1 MIRKFIYSIVTA
13 SLLIFSSNADTVIIE
28 ENTPNPGDTTTH
40 TTYTTGSTAVTDNL
54 VSQDWIDGSWT
65 GSMFPDS
72 SDINESIY
80 LTGKDGK
87 YAETVINSEGILTEN
102 ELKEGLTST
111 FKADIRWWNQW
122 ESTVTMT
129 QTATDTNGSTTQ
141 VLLLED
147 TTNHNYQFNNYQNTL
162 VIAPDE
168 ENTHGTLT
176 ARFDF
181 DVDDNAGN
189 WNGGHSGVDVV
200 RPEVIINYLSLTEQS
215 VSTVVFCYQKNPP
228 TCPAQE
234 EIADVVDTIDEI
246 FEEDYSYEDTY
257 INTEYI
263 EYEYDWNDDYFYE
276 DIYEEEEYFE
286 EEPTYYL
293 TEDFFFEDEYYDDTY
308 YDDYEYNYEPD
319 YVEYDTNI
327 ELEEFDYEI
336 NEDYYEEEY
345 TLTFDDMPTM
355 EEYFEEEN
363 YEEEIYVEAF
373 TEEEFIDEFEEMFEE
388 MPMEEIDMEMAEEMF
403 EEKFEEYFEEE
414 PEMVE
419 EIKEEYIVE
428 EEAMEEEPEVEVA
441 MAEEE
446 TMEEPNEVEEQP
458 SSESVVADE
467 PEEATDV
474 AEQEEPLDEA
484 SPEEGPSEGDV
495 ESGESV
501 EDVQTVEEKP
511 KVDLDIKVAT
521 IEKAIQNKISN
532 EMQRVSVTLDVVN
545 EIISREMVSTQ
556 PDMSSYFNMNA
567 ALFDTRQLP
576 GGDPAF
582 FMMQASLDSYSKTIY
597 NTQANLAGTDPVVQ
611 YQIKLNEARSAT
623 DAAYIKLKGLLDARS
638 N

>member
-1 MIRKFIYSIVTA
+1 MIRKLIYSIVTA
-13 SLLIFSSNADTVIIE
+13 SLLIFSSSADTVIIE
-28 ENTPNPGDTTTH
+28 ENIPNPGDTTTH

-141 VLLLED
+141 ILLLED

-181 DVDDNAGN
+181 DVDDDAGN
-189 WNGGHSGVDVV
+189 WNGGHSGVDIIQ
-200 RPEVIINYLSLTEQS
+200 PELKLDYTALSET
-215 VSTVVFCYQKNPP
+215 TVTTVEFCWEKNPP

-234 EIADVVDTIDEI
+234 EIADVVEIIDDI
-246 FEEDYSYEDTY
+246 FEEDIFEDNYSYEDTY

-263 EYEYDWNDDYFYE
+263 EYDWNDDYFY
-276 DIYEEEEYFE
+276 DDVYEEEEYFE

-293 TEDFFFEDEYYDDTY
+293 TDDFFFEDEYY
-308 YDDYEYNYEPD
+308 EYEPD

-336 NEDYYEEEY
+336 NEGYYEEEY
-345 TLTFDDMPTM
+345 SLTFDDMPIM
-355 EEYFEEEN
+355 EEYFEEDT
-363 YEEEIYVEAF
+363 YFEEDMYVEVFTDEAF
-373 TEEEFIDEFEEMFEE
+373 IEEFDEMFEE
-388 MPMEEIDMEMAEEMF
+388 MPMEEMNMEMAEEMF
-403 EEKFEEYFEEE
+403 EEYFEEYFEEE
-414 PEMVE
+414 PPMEMVE
-419 EIKEEYIVE
+419 EVFEEDIVE
-428 EEAMEEEPEVEVA
+428 EEPPIKEVAIVEEEPEL
-441 MAEEE
+441 
-446 TMEEPNEVEEQP
+446 EEPDEVEEQP
-458 SSESVVADE
+458 SSESPVADE
-467 PEEATDV
+467 PQETTDV
-474 AEQEEPLDEA
+474 AEQEESLDEEPTELA
-484 SPEEGPSEGDV
+484 AVEGSPTEEPDTVSEGAQ
-495 ESGESV
+495 GEPELETELDFKIAAIERVIKSQIKNTMQ
-501 EDVQTVEEKP
+501 QTE
-511 KVDLDIKVAT
+511 AT
-521 IEKAIQNKISN
+521 LNVIN
-532 EMQRVSVTLDVVN
+532 ELV
-545 EIISREMVSTQ
+545 SREMVALQ
-556 PDMSSYFNMNA
+556 PDISSYMNMNA
-567 ALFDTRQLP
+567 ALFDTKQLP
-576 GGDPAF
+576 QGNPAF
-582 FMMQASLDSYSKTIY
+582 FNQISLDSYSNEIY
-597 NTQANLAGTDPVVQ
+597 TNLASLNTMIGSDPIVQ
-611 YQIKLNEARSAT
+611 HQIKME
-623 DAAYIKLKGLLDARS
+623 DAKDNTMKAYFKLKELLDARS

>member
-1 MIRKFIYSIVTA
+1 MIRKLIYSIVTA
-13 SLLIFSSNADTVIIE
+13 SLLIFSSSAETVIIE
-28 ENTPNPGDTTTH
+28 ENIPNPGDTTTH

-141 VLLLED
+141 ILLLED

-162 VIAPDE
+162 IIAPDE

-181 DVDDNAGN
+181 DVDDDAGN

-200 RPEVIINYLSLTEQS
+200 RPEVIINYLALTEQS

-234 EIADVVDTIDEI
+234 EIADVAETIDEIFEGDI

-263 EYEYDWNDDYFYE
+263 EYEYDWTDDYFYD

-293 TEDFFFEDEYYDDTY
+293 TDDFFLKMST
-308 YDDYEYNYEPD
+308 
-319 YVEYDTNI
+319 T
-327 ELEEFDYEI
+327 
-336 NEDYYEEEY
+336 
-345 TLTFDDMPTM
+345 TTPTM
-355 EEYFEEEN
+355 MN
-363 YEEEIYVEAF
+363 TNMTTNLILLSM
-373 TEEEFIDEFEEMFEE
+373 T
-388 MPMEEIDMEMAEEMF
+388 
-403 EEKFEEYFEEE
+403 
-414 PEMVE
+414 
-419 EIKEEYIVE
+419 
-428 EEAMEEEPEVEVA
+428 
-441 MAEEE
+441 
-446 TMEEPNEVEEQP
+446 
-458 SSESVVADE
+458 
-467 PEEATDV
+467 
-474 AEQEEPLDEA
+474 
-484 SPEEGPSEGDV
+484 
-495 ESGESV
+495 
-501 EDVQTVEEKP
+501 
-511 KVDLDIKVAT
+511 
-521 IEKAIQNKISN
+521 
-532 EMQRVSVTLDVVN
+532 QRLN
-545 EIISREMVSTQ
+545 WKNLI
-556 PDMSSYFNMNA
+556 MS
-567 ALFDTRQLP
+567 LTKTTTR
-576 GGDPAF
+576 
-582 FMMQASLDSYSKTIY
+582 K
-597 NTQANLAGTDPVVQ
+597 NTH
-611 YQIKLNEARSAT
+611 
-623 DAAYIKLKGLLDARS
+623 
-638 N
+638 